1 MDMLKR
7 FRKVPA
13 ILRNKYIVS
22 GVLFVVWLLFV
33 DRNNIFTQFALSSEE
48 NKLEGQKGF
57 YKAEIGGARNDQYEL
72 LSSPQ
77 RQEKFAREQY
87 RMKKDDEDLFIIP
100 EPKPKID

>member
-48 NKLEGQKGF
+48 NKLEGQKDI
-57 YKAEIGGARNDQYEL
+57 YKEEIGGARNDQYEL